1 MSSLH
6 HKETVSNTSIKI
18 CNDGR
23 KDGNSNN
30 NDLKTADVKKELAT
44 TTGIFNT
51 KNIQQPSTSGK
62 NFVEEEDDCLI
73 IFEALNNT
81 TKCSSK
87 KENDKRQIKNEEIT
101 GDYLKKILKEEGKE
115 EMNEES
121 GEDLC
126 SLECI
131 DEEDS
136 NEDFDLRDMD
146 LRVEVGEND
155 LENIQNISNNE
166 EKKEEEEEKGKMIK
180 EEKEVN
186 EERKDRENE
195 DDEMNDEM
203 KEKRREEERL
213 IDEEGEEDVEEKI
226 EDEEI
231 NEEGK
236 NFNEDFDMRDI
247 YFKMEVGEKDLEN
260 NLNDEEERKEKEKK
274 ESCGEVKEET
284 GEEIEEEMDERVDDE
299 EGDEEETGEDEET
312 NNQIGEERRDD
323 EIVTKEVEEEEEIKE
338 DEEMDEEETEENE
351 EGVDGVIEGE
361 KAEEENDEE
370 KIEEDLS
377 KDEEEIGEE
386 EKGYVSNELKEKE
399 ENPFTTSG
407 KGQNFEEKEKG
418 QEEDRVKDNKPKED
432 GCLRVILKGNSDSKE
447 KEEKYRRILEEIRS
461 KKQREK
467 DENNRKMA
475 LNEGKELPKDCQTI
489 SKNKHLT
496 SVDVQK
502 MLGDINRMN
511 DYTQRKFEDGQKSF
525 EDNIPSTSNDCLT
538 TSETTQSTSNQHLQT
553 PRQVR
558 ASSVDVSSPS
568 KNIQTNSKHERKLSN
583 EIPSTTST
591 NIQKS
596 KNFKKPRID
605 NNLNETSTET
615 PLQRNKIKFIPLGDL
630 IVKDRRLEKV
640 DYCIKAINCAKQG
653 VLLPKFK
660 INNLI
665 NNCDKKENNE
675 KEEEEEE
682 IKNSDNN
689 NNDDESTPMEIEEVG
704 QSSNE
709 GKHGF
714 IRTTNF
720 PQFERQ
726 YWGSV
731 GNVWH
736 PPPYPPPLAHIRPN
750 HQPFAEDTFASNQ
763 NNLAYRSFDSQPSG
777 DIAGNRVNVGT
788 SSSVATKATK
798 LTQTELSYPKD
809 EILETNLKN
818 KTDEITN
825 LRSQLSKKEEE
836 LNHLN
841 SLETSNKTLKDRL
854 ESKIKLVEEC
864 KNHMAEDGEKI
875 KKLEKE
881 VEELKKQN
889 YLLELEKKN
898 NNSKKEAKSPALIKA
913 EDEIRQL
920 RKDTSEQRRKTE
932 NANDQL
938 RKSDEHCKRLT
949 ADLKHQKDRYD
960 EWRKQTINNHK
971 KEINEEINKISAQ
984 YKIEIERISE
994 SFSVKQSNS
1003 NANLKSQLQL
1013 KEFEIER
1020 LKAENSEERKKFE
1033 GEKQKVLDNY
1043 KKLEENLRKTHAEN
1057 LELQQINNSNFEE
1070 WKRIELNRHIN
1081 GFNMEIIRI
1090 KEEYRREMEVKDQKL
1105 NQSLEKERQTDK
1117 KYSELVEA
1125 AEELKKYVLGNIEE
1139 IQQQKQG
1146 SSNQIIQETPS
1157 EIKEKLEKEHSM
1169 KMKNSL
1175 RDICEEQQRIKLKK
1189 GQLDSA
1195 ILTQQCVNCTALKIA
1210 FTQMNQ
1216 KVENC
1221 LKSGCE
1227 ICSGNRSLDSLDSQS
1242 INSSNNQPSPRTPP
1256 RNKDVNLRENR
1267 KRNQQ
1272 GQLKS
1277 NNPMITNNDSLQSA
1291 GQISTIQVFNNSNDT
1306 GRQTV
1311 ESATSSLGSIPP
1323 SDPQQLEI
1331 STVIENVKEEIEEV
1345 GLDAQLELQNK
1356 NLENNMR
1363 FIRSKS
1369 VAALY
1374 SPTTQT
1380 FPTMVSQANIQAS
1393 SRSED
1398 FVNPLPPPPSYL
1410 QANSDP
1416 RFNQQFNSIG
1426 NTTNQVFTQGQQN
1439 QNLQQLICSSSAQ
1452 QQQQRQLI
1460 YQQPIIQQQ
1469 QNQLASNISYVPSHP
1484 LLNNQQILQQQNNH
1498 PQFQNR
1504 PTSQQNLQNYLNQN
1518 VSGFPLNSA
1527 MQQLFQQQ
1535 MNSHQ
1540 QQQVRFP
1547 QQTFNQPQNPA
1558 RRPNDPRLQSSDM
1571 YAFLKLLEQ
1580 QQQQQS
1586 QSQQQQPQ
1594 VNNLQQML
1602 QQSSTGKS
1610 KSKRNK

>member
-6 HKETVSNTSIKI
+6 HKVTVSNTSIKI
-18 CNDGR
+18 CNDDR
-23 KDGNSNN
+23 ENGNSN

-44 TTGIFNT
+44 TTGIFNN

-62 NFVEEEDDCLI
+62 NFAEEEDDCLI
-73 IFEALNNT
+73 VFEALNNT

-87 KENDKRQIKNEEIT
+87 KENECGRRQIKNEEIT
-101 GDYLKKILKEEGKE
+101 GDYLKKILKEE

-166 EKKEEEEEKGKMIK
+166 ERKEDEEEKGKMIK
-180 EEKEVN
+180 EEKEEVN
-186 EERKDRENE
+186 EEKKDQENE
-195 DDEMNDEM
+195 DDEMNDKK

-213 IDEEGEEDVEEKI
+213 INEEGEEDMEEKI

-236 NFNEDFDMRDI
+236 NSNEDFDMRDI
-247 YFKMEVGEKDLEN
+247 YFKMEVGEKELEN
-260 NLNDEEERKEKEKK
+260 SLNYEEEKKKEKNK

-284 GEEIEEEMDERVDDE
+284 GEGIEEEMDERVADE
-299 EGDEEETGEDEET
+299 EGDEEETEEDEET
-312 NNQIGEERRDD
+312 NNQIREEGGRGN

-338 DEEMDEEETEENE
+338 DEKMDDEETEENE
-351 EGVDGVIEGE
+351 EIIDGVIEE
-361 KAEEENDEE
+361 KAEEENDEERDEEMEEEGKKDDAENKEE

-386 EKGYVSNELKEKE
+386 EKDYVSNELKEKE

-407 KGQNFEEKEKG
+407 KAQNFEEKEKR
-418 QEEDRVKDNKPKED
+418 QEEDRVKDNKLKED
-432 GCLRVILKGNSDSKE
+432 ECLRVILKGNTDSKE

-475 LNEGKELPKDCQTI
+475 LNEGKELPKDSQTI

-502 MLGDINRMN
+502 MSGDINRMN

-525 EDNIPSTSNDCLT
+525 EDNIPSTSNDSLT
-538 TSETTQSTSNQHLQT
+538 TSETIQSTSNQQLQT
-553 PRQVR
+553 PRHVR

-568 KNIQTNSKHERKLSN
+568 ENIQTISKHERKLSN

-605 NNLNETSTET
+605 NNLNEISTET
-615 PLQRNKIKFIPLGDL
+615 PLQRNKIKYIPLGDL

-640 DYCIKAINCAKQG
+640 DYCIKAINCAK
-653 VLLPKFK
+653 
-660 INNLI
+660 
-665 NNCDKKENNE
+665 
-675 KEEEEEE
+675 
-682 IKNSDNN
+682 
-689 NNDDESTPMEIEEVG
+689 
-704 QSSNE
+704 E
-709 GKHGF
+709 GKKKIMKKKRKKKLKILIIIIMMNLHLWKLKKLGNHLMKARF

-763 NNLAYRSFDSQPSG
+763 NNFVYRSFDSQPSG

-1043 KKLEENLRKTHAEN
+1043 KRLEENLRKTHAEN

-1070 WKRIELNRHIN
+1070 WKRTELNRHIN

-1175 RDICEEQQRIKLKK
+1175 RDICEEQHRIKQKK

-1242 INSSNNQPSPRTPP
+1242 SINSSNNHPSPRTPP

-1277 NNPMITNNDSLQSA
+1277 NNPIITNNDSLQSA
-1291 GQISTIQVFNNSNDT
+1291 GQISTNQVFNNSNDT

-1311 ESATSSLGSIPP
+1311 ESATSSLVSMTP

-1331 STVIENVKEEIEEV
+1331 TTVIENVKEEMEEA

-1380 FPTMVSQANIQAS
+1380 FPTMVDQGNIQTS
-1393 SRSED
+1393 SRLED
-1398 FVNPLPPPPSYL
+1398 FVNPQPPPPSYL
-1410 QANSDP
+1410 QANSDL

-1452 QQQQRQLI
+1452 QQQQRQVI

-1469 QNQLASNISYVPSHP
+1469 QQNQIASNISYIPSHP
-1484 LLNNQQILQQQNNH
+1484 LLNNQHNQQILQQNNH

-1504 PTSQQNLQNYLNQN
+1504 PTSQQNIQNYLNQN
-1518 VSGFPLNSA
+1518 
-1527 MQQLFQQQ
+1527 QQ
-1535 MNSHQ
+1535 MNSQQ

-1558 RRPNDPRLQSSDM
+1558 RQARRLNDPRIQSSDM

-1580 QQQQQS
+1580 QQQS

-1594 VNNLQQML
+1594 VNNPQQML

-1610 KSKRNK
+1610 KSKRKK